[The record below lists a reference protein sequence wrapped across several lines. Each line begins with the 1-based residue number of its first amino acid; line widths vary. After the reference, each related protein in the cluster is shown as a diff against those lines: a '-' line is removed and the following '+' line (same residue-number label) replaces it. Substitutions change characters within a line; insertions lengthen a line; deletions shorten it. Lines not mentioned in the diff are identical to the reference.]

1 MPCDAAGENWE
12 FSCCARWV
20 RWCLRRRALGP
31 GTAPM
36 RQAMI
41 RAAARALACLLAAA
55 SGVGWGADPGDAD
68 SARARE
74 VRCEVRTVWVRASD
88 PADAKLACEG
98 AADAIGFLAAQGLD
112 VSGDVAIHVV
122 QRLPAVAGASAAGC
136 YLDSERRVVVLNFA
150 EFARLK
156 TWLNLPADA
165 RMYRSLATHEVAHAL
180 GACNFK
186 VRAPSIQAKEYIAYV
201 TQLETMEPALRKQ
214 IMSNF
219 KCKAFEVDWQMS
231 STIYMFDCMGFG
243 VRAYL
248 HFQNLANRREYLQ
261 SILNGKALVE

>member
-1 MPCDAAGENWE
+1 
-12 FSCCARWV
+12 
-20 RWCLRRRALGP
+20 
-31 GTAPM
+31 M

-41 RAAARALACLLAAA
+41 RAVARALACLLAAA

-201 TQLETMEPALRKQ
+201 TMFSTMVPAQRDLALLQ
-214 IMSNF
+214 VPGQG
-219 KCKAFEVDWQMS
+219 FEGDWQMT
-231 STIYMFDCMGFG
+231 STIYMLDPVRFG
-243 VRAYL
+243 AQAYRHFLKPGNGRDYL
-248 HFQNLANRREYLQ
+248 HAILA
-261 SILNGKALVE
+261 GKVMVE